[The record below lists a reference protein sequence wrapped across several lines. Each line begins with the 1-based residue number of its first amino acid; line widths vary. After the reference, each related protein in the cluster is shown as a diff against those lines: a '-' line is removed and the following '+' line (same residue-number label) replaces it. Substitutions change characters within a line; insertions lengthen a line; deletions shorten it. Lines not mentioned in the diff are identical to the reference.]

1 MLYWYKRT
9 NNDAEGARLQGA
21 GAGAPGARCVVAGVH
36 EAVVLAMALH
46 IRDEELVTHGCL
58 AVWAVCWNNEGA
70 AERLAAAGAVSVILS
85 AMRMHAHGEQP
96 ASSQVLAIVQKYKY
110 KY

>member
-1 MLYWYKRT
+1 
-9 NNDAEGARLQGA
+9 
-21 GAGAPGARCVVAGVH
+21 
-36 EAVVLAMALH
+36 MALH